1 MVCVESLEAP
11 MHLQGVSVLALLI
24 LPVLPA
30 LPAPLA
36 CSALPWAQGL
46 VEGDGLRRP
55 AWLNLSVHLFNSV
68 VAWLDLLIG
77 VCVEAGRAVC
87 VMQGGGG
94 GALGRVQLVMANK
107 W

>member
-1 MVCVESLEAP
+1 MVDPTTEASATGDALEC
-11 MHLQGVSVLALLI
+11 LV
-24 LPVLPA
+24 
-30 LPAPLA
+30 
-36 CSALPWAQGL
+36 GL

-94 GALGRVQLVMANK
+94 GGSGAGAVGDGEQMVDNPARPS
-107 W
+107 